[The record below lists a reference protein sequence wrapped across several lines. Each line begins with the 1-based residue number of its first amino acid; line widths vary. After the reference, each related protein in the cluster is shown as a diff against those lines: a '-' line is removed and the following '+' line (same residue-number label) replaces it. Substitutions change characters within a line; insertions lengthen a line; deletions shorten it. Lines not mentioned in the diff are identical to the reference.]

1 MKIIISPAMKMK
13 VDTNAFAA
21 KSQPQFLTQAKELS
35 DFLKKCSFTQLKSI
49 WGGSDRTTEE
59 GQKQLS
65 TLDITEVDG
74 LTPAIISYS
83 GIQYQY
89 MAPDLF
95 TAEALAYLQKN
106 VRILSGLYGV
116 LRPFDGVW
124 PYRLEMKNKVLGF
137 REPNLYKYWGETLAN
152 NLFDKNDV
160 VINLASKEY
169 SKNITPY
176 LSGKRQMITIDFQE
190 QKNGQWKTVGVH
202 AKMARGEMIRF
213 ISENQLKQLEDL
225 QQFDDFGFQF
235 VAEESTPSRYV
246 FRTDFDFKRH

>member
-35 DFLKKCSFTQLKSI
+35 DFFKKCSFTQLKAI

-59 GQKQLS
+59 GQKQLAA
-65 TLDITEVDG
+65 LDITEVEG

-137 REPNLYKYWGETLAN
+137 REPNLYKYWGETLAD

-169 SKNITPY
+169 SKNIAPY
-176 LSGKRQMITIDFQE
+176 VSDKRQMITIDFQE

-202 AKMARGEMIRF
+202 AKMARGEMVRF
-213 ISENQLKQLEDL
+213 ISENKLKQPEEL

-235 VAEESTPSRYV
+235 VAEESTASRYV

>member
-95 TAEALAYLQKN
+95 TAKALAYLQKN

-213 ISENQLKQLEDL
+213 ISENQLKQPEDL

>member
-35 DFLKKCSFTQLKSI
+35 DFLKKCSFTQLKAI

-59 GQKQLS
+59 GQKQLAA
-65 TLDITEVDG
+65 LDITEVEG

-106 VRILSGLYGV
+106 VRILSGLYGL

-137 REPNLYKYWGETLAN
+137 REPNLYKYWGETLAD

-169 SKNITPY
+169 SKNIAPY
-176 LSGKRQMITIDFQE
+176 LSDKRQMITIDFQE

-202 AKMARGEMIRF
+202 AKMARGEMVRF
-213 ISENQLKQLEDL
+213 ISENELKQPEEL

-235 VAEESTPSRYV
+235 VAEESTASRYV

>member
-59 GQKQLS
+59 GQKQLA
-65 TLDITEVDG
+65 TLDINEVDG

-95 TAEALAYLQKN
+95 TAKALAYLQEN

-169 SKNITPY
+169 SKNIAPY

-202 AKMARGEMIRF
+202 AKMARGEMVRF
-213 ISENQLKQLEDL
+213 ISENQLKQPEDL
-225 QQFDDFGFQF
+225 KQFDDFGFQF
-235 VAEESTPSRYV
+235 VAEESTSSRYV
-246 FRTDFDFKRH
+246 FRTGFDFKRH

>member
-35 DFLKKCSFTQLKSI
+35 DFLKKCSFTQLKAI

-59 GQKQLS
+59 GQKQL
-65 TLDITEVDG
+65 TALDITEVEG

-106 VRILSGLYGV
+106 VHILSGLYGV

-137 REPNLYKYWGETLAN
+137 REPNLYKYWGETLAD

-169 SKNITPY
+169 SKNIAPY
-176 LSGKRQMITIDFQE
+176 LSDKRQMITIDFQE

-202 AKMARGEMIRF
+202 AKMARGEMVRF
-213 ISENQLKQLEDL
+213 ISENELKQPEEL

-235 VAEESTPSRYV
+235 VTEESTASRYV

>member
-59 GQKQLS
+59 GQKQLAA
-65 TLDITEVDG
+65 LDITEVEG

-137 REPNLYKYWGETLAN
+137 REPNLYKYWGETLAD

-169 SKNITPY
+169 SKNIAPY

-202 AKMARGEMIRF
+202 AKMARGEMVRF
-213 ISENQLKQLEDL
+213 ISENELKQPEEL

-235 VAEESTPSRYV
+235 VAEESTASRYV

>member
-59 GQKQLS
+59 GQKQLA

-95 TAEALAYLQKN
+95 TAKALAYLQED

-137 REPNLYKYWGETLAN
+137 R
-152 NLFDKNDV
+152 
-160 VINLASKEY
+160 
-169 SKNITPY
+169 
-176 LSGKRQMITIDFQE
+176 
-190 QKNGQWKTVGVH
+190 
-202 AKMARGEMIRF
+202 
-213 ISENQLKQLEDL
+213 
-225 QQFDDFGFQF
+225 
-235 VAEESTPSRYV
+235 
-246 FRTDFDFKRH
+246 

>member
-35 DFLKKCSFTQLKSI
+35 DFLKKCSFTRLKSI

-59 GQKQLS
+59 GQKQLAA
-65 TLDITEVDG
+65 LDITEVEG

-95 TAEALAYLQKN
+95 TAEALAYLKKN

-137 REPNLYKYWGETLAN
+137 REPNLYKYWGETLAD

-169 SKNITPY
+169 SKNIAPY
-176 LSGKRQMITIDFQE
+176 LSDKRQMITIDFQE

-202 AKMARGEMIRF
+202 AKMARGEMVRF
-213 ISENQLKQLEDL
+213 ISENELKQPEEL

-235 VAEESTPSRYV
+235 VAEESTASRYV

>member
-13 VDTNAFAA
+13 VDTNAFAT
-21 KSQPQFLTQAKELS
+21 KSQPQFLTRAKELS

-49 WGGSDRTTEE
+49 WGGSDRTTKE
-59 GQKQLS
+59 GQKQLA

-95 TAEALAYLQKN
+95 TAKALAYLQEN

-169 SKNITPY
+169 SKNIAPY
-176 LSGKRQMITIDFQE
+176 LSDKRQMITIDFQE

-202 AKMARGEMIRF
+202 AKMARGEMVRF
-213 ISENQLKQLEDL
+213 ISENELKQPEEL

-235 VAEESTPSRYV
+235 VAKESTASRYV

>member
-95 TAEALAYLQKN
+95 TAKALAYLQKN

-152 NLFDKNDV
+152 NFFDKNDV

-213 ISENQLKQLEDL
+213 ISENQLKQPEDL

>member
-59 GQKQLS
+59 GQKQLAA
-65 TLDITEVDG
+65 LDITEVEG

-137 REPNLYKYWGETLAN
+137 REPNLYKYWGETLAD

-169 SKNITPY
+169 SKNIAPY
-176 LSGKRQMITIDFQE
+176 LSDKRQMITIDFQE

-202 AKMARGEMIRF
+202 AKMARGEMVRF
-213 ISENQLKQLEDL
+213 ISENELKQPEEL

-235 VAEESTPSRYV
+235 VAEESTASRYV

>member
-35 DFLKKCSFTQLKSI
+35 DFLKKCSFTRLKSI

-59 GQKQLS
+59 GQKQLAA
-65 TLDITEVDG
+65 LDITEVEG

-137 REPNLYKYWGETLAN
+137 REPNLYKYWGETLAD

-169 SKNITPY
+169 SKNIAPY
-176 LSGKRQMITIDFQE
+176 LSDKRQMITIDFQE

-202 AKMARGEMIRF
+202 AKMARGEMVRF
-213 ISENQLKQLEDL
+213 ISENELKQPEEL

-235 VAEESTPSRYV
+235 VAEESTASRYV

>member
-35 DFLKKCSFTQLKSI
+35 DFLKKCSFTQLKAI

-59 GQKQLS
+59 GQKQLAA
-65 TLDITEVDG
+65 LDITEVEG

-137 REPNLYKYWGETLAN
+137 REPNLYKYWGETLAD

-169 SKNITPY
+169 SKNIAPY
-176 LSGKRQMITIDFQE
+176 LSDKRQMITIDFQE

-202 AKMARGEMIRF
+202 AKMARGEMVRF
-213 ISENQLKQLEDL
+213 ISENKLKQPEEL

-235 VAEESTPSRYV
+235 VAEESTASRYV

>member
-95 TAEALAYLQKN
+95 TAKALAYLQKN

-202 AKMARGEMIRF
+202 AKMARGEMVRF
-213 ISENQLKQLEDL
+213 ISENQLKQPEDL

-235 VAEESTPSRYV
+235 VAEESTASRYV
-246 FRTDFDFKRH
+246 FRTGFDFKRH

>member
-35 DFLKKCSFTQLKSI
+35 DFLKKCSFTQLKAI

-59 GQKQLS
+59 GQKQL
-65 TLDITEVDG
+65 TALDITEVEG

-137 REPNLYKYWGETLAN
+137 REPNLYKYWGETLAD

-169 SKNITPY
+169 SKNIAPY
-176 LSGKRQMITIDFQE
+176 LSDKRQMITIDFQE

-202 AKMARGEMIRF
+202 AKMARGEMVRF
-213 ISENQLKQLEDL
+213 ISENELKQPEEL

>member
-35 DFLKKCSFTQLKSI
+35 DFFKKCSFTQLKAI

-59 GQKQLS
+59 GQKQLAA
-65 TLDITEVDG
+65 LDITEVEG

-137 REPNLYKYWGETLAN
+137 REPNLYKYWGETLAD

-169 SKNITPY
+169 SKNIAPY
-176 LSGKRQMITIDFQE
+176 LSDKRQMITIDFQE

-202 AKMARGEMIRF
+202 AKMARGEMVRF
-213 ISENQLKQLEDL
+213 ISENKLKQPEEL

-235 VAEESTPSRYV
+235 VAEESTASRYV

>member
-95 TAEALAYLQKN
+95 TANALAYLQEN

-137 REPNLYKYWGETLAN
+137 REPSLYKYWGETLAN

-169 SKNITPY
+169 SKNIAPY
-176 LSGKRQMITIDFQE
+176 LSDKRQMITIDFQE

-202 AKMARGEMIRF
+202 AKMARGEMVRF
-213 ISENQLKQLEDL
+213 ISENQLKQPEDL

-235 VAEESTPSRYV
+235 VAEESTSSRYV
-246 FRTDFDFKRH
+246 FRTGFDFKRH

>member
-95 TAEALAYLQKN
+95 TAKALAYLQKN

-213 ISENQLKQLEDL
+213 ISENQLKQPEDL

-235 VAEESTPSRYV
+235 VAEESTLSRYV

>member
-35 DFLKKCSFTQLKSI
+35 DFLKKCSFTRLKSI

-59 GQKQLS
+59 GQKQLAA
-65 TLDITEVDG
+65 LDITEVEG

-106 VRILSGLYGV
+106 ARILSGLYGV

-137 REPNLYKYWGETLAN
+137 REPNLYKYWGETLAD

-169 SKNITPY
+169 SKNIAPY
-176 LSGKRQMITIDFQE
+176 LSDKRQMITIDFQE

-202 AKMARGEMIRF
+202 AKMARGEMVRF
-213 ISENQLKQLEDL
+213 ISENELKQPEEL

-235 VAEESTPSRYV
+235 VAEESTASRYV

>member
-59 GQKQLS
+59 GQKQLAA
-65 TLDITEVDG
+65 LDITEVEG

-137 REPNLYKYWGETLAN
+137 REPNLYKYWGETLAD

-169 SKNITPY
+169 SKNIAPY

-202 AKMARGEMIRF
+202 AKMARGEMVRF
-213 ISENQLKQLEDL
+213 ISENELKQPEEL

-235 VAEESTPSRYV
+235 VAKESTSSRYV

>member
-59 GQKQLS
+59 GQNQLA
-65 TLDITEVDG
+65 TLDITEVEG

-106 VRILSGLYGV
+106 ARILSGLYGV

-169 SKNITPY
+169 SKNIAPY
-176 LSGKRQMITIDFQE
+176 LSDKRQMITIDFQE

-202 AKMARGEMIRF
+202 AKMARGEMVRF
-213 ISENQLKQLEDL
+213 ISENELKQPEEL

-235 VAEESTPSRYV
+235 VAEESTASRYV

>member
-35 DFLKKCSFTQLKSI
+35 DFFKKCSFTQLKAI

-59 GQKQLS
+59 GQKQLAA
-65 TLDITEVDG
+65 LNITEVEG

-137 REPNLYKYWGETLAN
+137 REPNLYKYWGETLAD

-169 SKNITPY
+169 SKNIAPY
-176 LSGKRQMITIDFQE
+176 LSDKRQMITIDFQE

-202 AKMARGEMIRF
+202 AKMARGEMVRF
-213 ISENQLKQLEDL
+213 ISENKLKQPEEL

-235 VAEESTPSRYV
+235 VAEESTASRYV

>member
-35 DFLKKCSFTQLKSI
+35 DFLKKCSFTQLKAI

-59 GQKQLS
+59 GQKLLAA
-65 TLDITEVDG
+65 LDITEVEG

-137 REPNLYKYWGETLAN
+137 REPNLYKYWGETLAD

-169 SKNITPY
+169 SKNIAPY
-176 LSGKRQMITIDFQE
+176 LSDKRQMITIDFQE

-202 AKMARGEMIRF
+202 AKMARGEMVRF
-213 ISENQLKQLEDL
+213 ISENKLKQPEEL

-235 VAEESTPSRYV
+235 VAEESTASRYV

>member
-137 REPNLYKYWGETLAN
+137 GEPNLYKYWGETLVD

-169 SKNITPY
+169 SKNIAPY
-176 LSGKRQMITIDFQE
+176 VSDKRQMITIDFQE

-202 AKMARGEMIRF
+202 AKMARGEMVRF
-213 ISENQLKQLEDL
+213 ISENELKQPEEL

-235 VAEESTPSRYV
+235 VAEESTASRYV
-246 FRTDFDFKRH
+246 FRTDFDFKRQ